1 MTPKAY
7 ARTYQQ
13 TQVATIDRARL
24 LLLVLDGGL
33 KFLKLTNQAG
43 EQEDWPRFA
52 EFLSKSQ
59 AIIAELMSTLDH
71 RVGQDLSRNLERL
84 YEFMLYHLTDAN
96 VTRNPAKVR
105 EVTRI
110 FEVIAGAFREVIE
123 NGAGKSRGASHFAS
137 AAAQTAS
144 AA

>member
-7 ARTYQQ
+7 ARTYQR
-13 TQVATIDRARL
+13 TQVATVDRARL
-24 LLLVLDGGL
+24 LLLVLEGGL

-43 EQEDWPRFA
+43 ERKDWAGFA
-52 EFLSKSQ
+52 HFLGKSQ
-59 AIIAELMSTLDH
+59 AIIAELMNTLDH
-71 RVGQDLSRNLERL
+71 EVGQDLSRNLERL

-96 VTRNPAKVR
+96 VTRSPAKVR

-123 NGAGKSRGASHFAS
+123 NGAGESRGASRLAC
-137 AAAQTAS
+137 AAAQTGS